1 MGIDLGGLV
10 TKHPSSLQAWNGKK
24 VAFDA
29 WNVLYQFLSSI
40 RQPDGT
46 PLKAANGDITS
57 HLAGTLYR
65 TAALVEAGVKPI
77 FVFDGQPHA
86 LKQETIAAR
95 SARRDAAQGEYADAL
110 AEGDEEKA
118 LTKAKQ
124 TSRLTW
130 DMAEEAK
137 ELLQLLGVPVVEAP
151 SEGEAQAAWM
161 ASSGA
166 VDASCSQDFD
176 SLLFGAPR
184 LVRNLTVTGRRK
196 LPGKQVWVDV
206 APEEIRLEE
215 MLSTHDISREQLVDV
230 ALLVGT
236 DFHPGIHGIGAKKA
250 LGAIQKNGDLETL
263 LDRLNGDPGTATSA
277 LERAILEQQEAL
289 ADREAIRSIF
299 LQPEHVNVDPV
310 FGKADADGVHGFM
323 VDRFGFSAER
333 VDGALKRFEAA
344 RSRANQQSLF
354 DF

>member
-10 TKHPSSLQAWNGKK
+10 TKHPSSLQAWNGKS
-24 VAFDA
+24 VAIDA

-65 TAALVEAGVKPI
+65 TASMVEAGIKPVY
-77 FVFDGQPHA
+77 VFDGTPHP

-95 SARRDAAQGEYADAL
+95 SARRDAAVGEYANAL
-110 AEGDEEKA
+110 AEGDQEKA
-118 LTKAKQ
+118 MTKAKQ

-130 DMAEEAK
+130 DMAEQAK

-151 SEGEAQAAWM
+151 SEGEAQAACM
-161 ASSGA
+161 AKHG
-166 VDASCSQDFD
+166 VVEASCSQDFD

-206 APEEIRLEE
+206 SPEEIRLPE
-215 MLSTHDISREQLVDV
+215 MLAANELTQAQLIDA

-250 LGAIQKNGDLETL
+250 VATIKKFGDLESL
-263 LDRLNGDPGTATSA
+263 LDRLQADPASA
-277 LERAILEQQEAL
+277 DSAVERAILEQHEAL
-289 ADREAIRSIF
+289 MDRDTIRNIFSNPEYADADIV
-299 LQPEHVNVDPV
+299 H
-310 FGKADADGVHGFM
+310 GKADASGVHAFM
-323 VDRFGFSAER
+323 VDQFGFSTDR
-333 VDGALKRFEAA
+333 VDGALKRFDAA
-344 RSRANQQSLF
+344 RSRASQQSLF

>member
-10 TKHPSSLQAWNGKK
+10 EKHPSSLQAWNGKTI
-24 VAFDA
+24 AIDA
-29 WNVLYQFLSSI
+29 WNILYQFLSSI

-57 HLAGTLYR
+57 HLAGTMYR
-65 TAALVEAGVKPI
+65 TAAMVEAGIKPV
-77 FVFDGQPHA
+77 FVFDGTPHP

-95 SARRDAAQGEYADAL
+95 SARREAAVDAYADAL
-110 AEGDEEKA
+110 AGGDEDKA

-130 DMAEEAK
+130 DMAEQAK
-137 ELLQLLGVPVVEAP
+137 ELLRLLGMPVIAAP
-151 SEGEAQAAWM
+151 SEGEGQAAWM

-184 LVRNLTVTGRRK
+184 LIRNLTVTGRRK
-196 LPGKQVWVDV
+196 MPGKQVWIDV
-206 APEEIRLEE
+206 APEEIRLPE
-215 MLSTHDISREQLVDV
+215 MLAKNELTREQLIDA

-250 LGAIQKNGDLETL
+250 VAVIKKFGDLEMIIDKL
-263 LDRLNGDPGTATSA
+263 SADPASA
-277 LERAILEQQEAL
+277 DSAVERAIVEQQEAL
-289 ADREAIRSIF
+289 TDREVIRKIF
-299 LQPEHVNVDPV
+299 LEPDHVEVD
-310 FGKADADGVHGFM
+310 FSFEKADADGVHSFM
-323 VDRFGFSAER
+323 VDQYGFSSDR

-344 RSRANQQSLF
+344 RGKASQQSLF